1 MAGADKPEYPPLLS
15 VGFHPFDSLQRL
27 CVDHFPRSVTRARL
41 MANLEGIISRLNQA
55 AMKAEL
61 WIDGSFLTEKLN
73 PEDVDLVV
81 CVDGRDSASFDVAQ
95 RAALDWVQTGNLW
108 ERYGCDAYAFVRN
121 RRPEDEWIYAYWLRQ
136 FGFSRAN
143 EMKGLAVVRLPYLLK

>member
-1 MAGADKPEYPPLLS
+1 
-15 VGFHPFDSLQRL
+15 
-27 CVDHFPRSVTRARL
+27 
-41 MANLEGIISRLNQA
+41 MANLEAIIGCLNQTG
-55 AMKAEL
+55 MKAEL

-81 CVDGRDSASFDVAQ
+81 CVDGKDFASFDAAQ

-108 ERYGCDAYAFVRN
+108 ERYKCDAYAFVRK
-121 RRPEDEWIYAYWLRQ
+121 RSPEGEWIYAYWLRQ

-143 EMKGLAVVRLPYLLK
+143 EMKGLVVVRLPYLLK